1 MVTLKRLRKIKDNF
15 EQDLLSTLGDI
26 GQIEWGKGMKEI
38 PSDVRTYKK
47 LWTLGFLPEVNNFN
61 APGIQYEEPPQSPDD
76 SQSQEDWLKEEKRR
90 HAQSGYV
97 KTPEIV
103 APDFSKDDPFWR
115 DKMWL
120 PEKFRDGQKWMESD
134 TWRFPVFDAVKTT
147 QTGGQRAGDDFN
159 PLMLA
164 RLVDTSSLFG
174 IRQMQIEENMK
185 AQHRHGYEHGKKV
198 EDFGKSI
205 DVMDTFNKQAD
216 YFWDDL
222 PVKSYKRESSS
233 KTKYIEVMKSR
244 GASLHGT
251 AHDLVWREQP
261 KDTWITKE
269 KICHVCQNMATP
281 ENDYGIFP
289 LCQKCK
295 GRA

>member
-26 GQIEWGKGMKEI
+26 GQIEWGKGMMEI

-47 LWTLGFLPEVNNFN
+47 LWTLGFLPEVSNFN
-61 APGIQYEEPPQSPDD
+61 APGIQYEESPQSPEAVEA
-76 SQSQEDWLKEEKRR
+76 QSQEDWLKEEKRR
-90 HAQSGYV
+90 HIKSGYV
-97 KTPEIV
+97 KAPEIV
-103 APDFSKDDPFWR
+103 APDFSENNPFWR
-115 DKMWL
+115 EKMYL
-120 PEKFRDGQKWMESD
+120 PEKFRDGQNWIESD
-134 TWRFPVFDAVKTT
+134 TWRFAIQDAVFTT
-147 QTGGQRAGDDFN
+147 KSGGQRAGDDFN

-174 IRQMQIEENMK
+174 IRQMEIEENMK

-205 DVMDTFNKQAD
+205 NVMDTFNKQVD

-233 KTKYIEVMKSR
+233 
-244 GASLHGT
+244 H
-251 AHDLVWREQP
+251 HDLAWREQS

-269 KICHVCQNMATP
+269 KICHVCQNMATA

-289 LCQKCK
+289 LCQKCE
-295 GRA
+295 GRD

>member
-26 GQIEWGKGMKEI
+26 GQVEWGKGIKEI

-47 LWTLGFLPEVNNFN
+47 LWTLGFLPDVSNFN
-61 APGIQYEEPPQSPDD
+61 APGMQYEEPPQNPDA
-76 SQSQEDWLKEEKRR
+76 SQSQEDWLKKEKRR
-90 HAQSGYV
+90 LAKSGYV
-97 KTPEIV
+97 KAPEIV

-115 DKMWL
+115 DKKYL
-120 PEKFRDGQKWMESD
+120 PEKFRDGQKWIEND
-134 TWRFPVFDAVKTT
+134 TWRFAIQDAVFTT
-147 QTGGQRAGDDFN
+147 KSGGIRPGDDFN

-164 RLVDTSSLFG
+164 RLFDTPSLFG
-174 IRQMQIEENMK
+174 IRQMEIEENMK
-185 AQHRHGYEHGKKV
+185 AQHRYGYEHGKQV
-198 EDFGKSI
+198 EDIGKSL
-205 DVMDTFNKQAD
+205 DVVDTFNKQSD

-222 PVKSYKRESSS
+222 PVKSYKRESSP
-233 KTKYIEVMKSR
+233 KGTMHHERLGME
-244 GASLHGT
+244 HGL
-251 AHDLVWREQP
+251 AWREQS

-269 KICHVCQNMATP
+269 RICHVCQNMATP